1 MFDRAALFAW
11 WSGGDWRGRQ
21 LGEAQAYA
29 GVGERRLKSL
39 RYSALILGSI
49 ASGPIP
55 TANCI
60 FFFHQSEAHQP
71 RAGEE

>member
-1 MFDRAALFAW
+1 MFDRAAHSAW

-29 GVGERRLKSL
+29 GVGDHRLENL
-39 RYSALILGSI
+39 RYCALILGSI

-55 TANCI
+55 TVNCN
-60 FFFHQSEAHQP
+60 FSSA
-71 RAGEE
+71 